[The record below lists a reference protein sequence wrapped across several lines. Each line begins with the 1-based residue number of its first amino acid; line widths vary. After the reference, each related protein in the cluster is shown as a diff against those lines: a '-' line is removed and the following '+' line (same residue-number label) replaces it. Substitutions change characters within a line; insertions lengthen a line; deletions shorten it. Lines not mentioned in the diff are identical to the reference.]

1 MHLCPPRPLC
11 LLGPL
16 LLPLLLPSPCVSS
29 TPSSDHV
36 CRVYAP
42 WDLLRGRDVFKDS
55 VELEHELDDS
65 SLAHWAPNCATFSRA
80 REIPIKNVA
89 NPPRPLRST
98 EHPAGI
104 PAELC
109 RLSKKSLK
117 RLKDDTR
124 MADMAA
130 ENCLRRHRRGQK
142 IHLGAPREINCPLSS
157 ELEEAKRG
165 GRCDGDLLSHLFAS
179 KGAEGKSS
187 KSLSPTKRPLLIVS
201 AGLVMEQSFVQ
212 GPVRDILSG
221 DPLSTPEG

>member
-1 MHLCPPRPLC
+1 MKKGEASVAVCLSAPLSSS
-11 LLGPL
+11 
-16 LLPLLLPSPCVSS
+16 PSLSPWSSSSSPSVAPSSCVSS
-29 TPSSDHV
+29 TPSFGPV

-55 VELEHELDDS
+55 VELEHELDNS

-98 EHPAGI
+98 EYPAGI
-104 PAELC
+104 PTELC

-142 IHLGAPREINCPLSS
+142 FT
-157 ELEEAKRG
+157 LEHP
-165 GRCDGDLLSHLFAS
+165 GRDQLPSLFRVGRS
-179 KGAEGKSS
+179 
-187 KSLSPTKRPLLIVS
+187 
-201 AGLVMEQSFVQ
+201 
-212 GPVRDILSG
+212 
-221 DPLSTPEG
+221 